1 MEQIVTATNRKKVV
15 LSGIQ
20 STGIFTLGNYLGAV
34 RNWGMMQE
42 EFHCAYFV
50 ANLHAL
56 TVRQD
61 PKTLKQ
67 NTLSAYAQLLACG
80 VDPQKS
86 TAFIQSDVYAHTQL
100 AWVLNCCTQF
110 GELSRMTQFKDKSL
124 KNAENINA
132 GLFTY
137 PVLMA
142 ADILLYQTDLVP
154 VGADQK
160 QHLELARDIAT
171 RFNTLYGKT
180 FVVPQPFIPKTN
192 ARVMSLTS
200 PTKKMSKSD
209 DNAKSFIR
217 IIDTPEVILKK
228 VASAVT
234 DSDTV
239 VSYGLGKDGMNNLFN
254 IYCAITNQTIM
265 EVQTQFEGK
274 GYGDFKRC
282 VGQAIAQ
289 ELTPIREKYDA
300 LMKDPSYLLECSQKG
315 AEKATILAQRTL
327 DNVYKK
333 IGI

>member
-1 MEQIVTATNRKKVV
+1 MEQAMNTTNRKKIV

-20 STGIFTLGNYLGAV
+20 STGVFTLGNYLGAV
-34 RNWGMMQE
+34 RNWGSMQA
-42 EFHCAYFV
+42 EFHCAYFI
-50 ANLHAL
+50 ANLHSL

-61 PKTLKQ
+61 AKVLKQ
-67 NTLSAYAQLLACG
+67 NTVSAYAQLLACG
-80 VDPQKS
+80 VDPEKS
-86 TAFIQSDVYAHTQL
+86 TVFIQSDVHAHTQL
-100 AWVLNCCTQF
+100 AWILSCYTQF

-124 KNAENINA
+124 KNSENINA

-171 RFNTLYGKT
+171 RFNALHGKT
-180 FVVPQPFIPKTN
+180 FVVPEPFIPKTN
-192 ARVMSLTS
+192 AKVMSLTD

-209 DNAKSFIR
+209 ENTKSFLS
-217 IIDTPEVILKK
+217 IIDSPDVILKK

-234 DSDTV
+234 DNDASV
-239 VSYGLGKDGMNNLFN
+239 IYGEGKDGINNLLS
-254 IYCAITNQTIM
+254 IYCAITNQTM
-265 EVQTQFEGK
+265 QAVEATFAGK

-282 VGQAIAQ
+282 VGEAIVE
-289 ELTPIREKYDA
+289 ELRPVREKYES
-300 LMKDPSYLLECSQKG
+300 LMKDTSYLLECSHGG
-315 AEKATILAQRTL
+315 AEKATILAEKTL
-327 DNVYKK
+327 SKVYKK